1 MYVDSTNKGIF
12 AILLYAFFTLK
23 NFTTRFFFH
32 IYAIYSKATYNYE
45 HYSARLLPAVD
56 DSSLFT
62 GINST
67 SYLEIIR

>member
-1 MYVDSTNKGIF
+1 MYVDGTNKDIF
-12 AILLYAFFTLK
+12 AILLYAFFTLQ
-23 NFTTRFFFH
+23 FH
-32 IYAIYSKATYNYE
+32 YMNIYVIYSKATYNYE